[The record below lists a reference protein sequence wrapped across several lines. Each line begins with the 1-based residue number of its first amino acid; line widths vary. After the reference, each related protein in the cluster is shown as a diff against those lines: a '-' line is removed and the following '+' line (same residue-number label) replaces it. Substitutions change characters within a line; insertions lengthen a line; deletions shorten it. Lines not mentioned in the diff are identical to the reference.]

1 VSKLDLYKLTKNNKL
16 EILDS
21 LKFDLERDIQS
32 VIEKNTQELFNLQ
45 YVKSEFSV
53 SNYRIDTL
61 CFNEELKSFVIVEY
75 KKNQSYSVI
84 DQGFTYLSTMLNN
97 KSDFVLEYNEST
109 GNNLKR
115 DQIDWSQSKVIFIS
129 PSFSQYQRDSVNF
142 KDVPFELW
150 EVKKFKNEMIGLNQ
164 LVTTSNQSV
173 KGLEKSKDNVL
184 KEIKV
189 NDENVVLAKTNDH
202 IQNLYEELKESMS
215 SWNDVTFKINEKN
228 NYVSVIR
235 KNKVKIYLNFQK
247 NQIKIEIVRKIDF
260 KGKVN
265 EMPTKFTL
273 DDPKNLFHLFT
284 NKYKEIYSY
293 SMKDTKDMDYVL
305 LMMKQ
310 KYDN

>member
-1 VSKLDLYKLTKNNKL
+1 LDLYKLIKDNKL

-21 LKFDLERDIQS
+21 LKFDLERDIQRI
-32 VIEKNTQELFNLQ
+32 IEKNTQELFNLQ

-61 CFNEELKSFVIVEY
+61 CFNEELRSFVIIEY

-115 DQIDWSQSKVIFIS
+115 DQIDWSQSKIIFIS

-150 EVKKFKNEMIGLNQ
+150 EVKKFKNDMFGLNQ
-164 LVTTSNQSV
+164 LITTSNQSV

-184 KEIKV
+184 KEIKI

-215 SWNDVTFKINEKN
+215 SWNDVNFKINEKN
-228 NYVSVIR
+228 NYVSVMR

-265 EMPTKFTL
+265 EIPTKFTL

>member
-1 VSKLDLYKLTKNNKL
+1 MDLYKLIKDNKL

-21 LKFDLERDIQS
+21 LKFDLERDIQKI
-32 VIEKNTQELFNLQ
+32 IEKNTQELFNLQ

-61 CFNEELKSFVIVEY
+61 CFNEELKSFVIIEY

-150 EVKKFKNEMIGLNQ
+150 EVKKFKNEMFGLNQ
-164 LVTTSNQSV
+164 LITTSNQSV

-228 NYVSVIR
+228 NYVSVITSVR
-235 KNKVKIYLNFQK
+235 LNRVNFQ
-247 NQIKIEIVRKIDF
+247 
-260 KGKVN
+260 
-265 EMPTKFTL
+265 
-273 DDPKNLFHLFT
+273 
-284 NKYKEIYSY
+284 
-293 SMKDTKDMDYVL
+293 
-305 LMMKQ
+305 
-310 KYDN
+310 

>member
-1 VSKLDLYKLTKNNKL
+1 LDLYKLIKDNKL

-21 LKFDLERDIQS
+21 LKFDLERDIQKI
-32 VIEKNTQELFNLQ
+32 IEKNTQELFNLQ

-61 CFNEELKSFVIVEY
+61 CFNEELKSFVIIEY

-150 EVKKFKNEMIGLNQ
+150 EVKKFKNEMFGLNQ
-164 LVTTSNQSV
+164 LITTSNQSV

-228 NYVSVIR
+228 NYVSVITSVR
-235 KNKVKIYLNFQK
+235 LNRVNFQ
-247 NQIKIEIVRKIDF
+247 
-260 KGKVN
+260 
-265 EMPTKFTL
+265 
-273 DDPKNLFHLFT
+273 
-284 NKYKEIYSY
+284 
-293 SMKDTKDMDYVL
+293 
-305 LMMKQ
+305 
-310 KYDN
+310 